1 MTAAKGGAGIPQW
14 MLTLLVRIFRIV
26 TWLAPADARP
36 DWGQDALDTFI
47 ATCERTFADR
57 GWLAL
62 VRVAF
67 VECLDLARATATV
80 RVEARPGLRLAT
92 PRPTPRARGIRFW
105 RDLRLAARSV
115 RTGGMTTL
123 TAAVTLSIGIGTSA
137 AVFSVLDSIL
147 WRQVPFRDPARIVEI
162 ANFNVAQKLTYTG
175 FRRELFLEW
184 RKQPDVVSA
193 VEGFE
198 HTSFVFAGDRGTQM
212 IPGAVVTPGLFQL
225 LGVSANEGRTFG
237 PGDGR
242 GGAAQ
247 IAIVSD
253 TFWREFLGGAASA
266 IGADVTL
273 DGTRHRVVGVMPSTF
288 RFPSGIEQ
296 IWTAYDLDQPPAEVT
311 PARGMTAV
319 GRLASGVTRDDAD
332 RMVRARGEP
341 LNLASGGRKGTTA
354 TLMSTAG
361 GVDDASERS
370 LQVLTG
376 AVCFLF
382 LIVCANVANITLS
395 RSAARTRDLATCAAL
410 GAAPGDL
417 WRQVLLEQAMVAGAG
432 VAAGAVLAWAGVSA
446 AAAVLPESM
455 TSSTMNAIDLDSRT
469 LLFLMTG
476 GVVAALASGLAPALV
491 ARRTPV
497 VSLLNAGG
505 RSSASSLANRFRT
518 ALAVAEVA
526 VSVLLLVGSALMTR
540 TFLNRALEDPGFDP
554 VNLVSLRVGFPARYG
569 DATARDRAA
578 VDLSERLRGM
588 SGAKSTV
595 GGLPSDVDLMSFGQF
610 EFEGRE
616 GLTEPMP
623 VPVHEV
629 PREYFEVTG
638 IRLVRGRTFAA
649 ADSNPVVINERFANK
664 FFSGSDAVG
673 RRFRV
678 GAGVWRMV
686 VGVAADTSAAT
697 SNGERRLEAFYPI
710 GSASDAFRASRTAS
724 AVIDFRTFLVRA
736 PQGCAAIPALVGV
749 VQAFDP
755 SLVVWKS
762 AMVEDVL
769 AGALARPRAIFLLM
783 SVFAGAGLL
792 ISTAGLYAVLAH
804 VVALRRREFGI
815 RIALGASASQVQ
827 RVVLGRGLAIA
838 TAGVV
843 LGLIGTMS
851 LAGTLRALLY
861 EMSPVDFVS
870 ILVAALFVGLTALFA
885 CWWPARRAGKVDPT
899 ELLRAD

>member
-1 MTAAKGGAGIPQW
+1 MTAARRGAGIPPW
-14 MLTLLVRIFRIV
+14 MLKLLTTIFRLV
-26 TWLAPADARP
+26 ARLAPADARH
-36 DWGQDALDTFI
+36 DWGADALDTFI
-47 ATCERTFADR
+47 ATCERAFAER
-57 GWLAL
+57 GWFAL
-62 VRVAF
+62 VRVACMEWF
-67 VECLDLARATATV
+67 DLARATAIV
-80 RVEARPGLRLAT
+80 RVEARPALRLAT
-92 PRPTPRARGIRFW
+92 DHIGPRARGIRFW
-105 RDLRLAARSV
+105 RDVRLAARSV

-123 TAAVTLSIGIGTSA
+123 TAALTLAVGIGTSA

-175 FRRELFLEW
+175 FRRELLLEW
-184 RKQPDVVSA
+184 RKQSDVLSA
-193 VEGFE
+193 VEAFE

-212 IPGAVVTPGLFQL
+212 IPGAVVTPGLFHL
-225 LGVSANEGRTFG
+225 LGVAVAEGRAFA

-253 TFWREFLGGAASA
+253 AFWREFLGGANSA
-266 IGADVTL
+266 IGTDIAL
-273 DGTRHRVVGVMPSTF
+273 DGRRYRVAGVMPSTF
-288 RFPSGIEQ
+288 RFPSGLEQ
-296 IWTAYDLDQPPAEVT
+296 IWTPYDIDQPPAEAT
-311 PARGMTAV
+311 QSRGMTAV
-319 GRLASGVTRDDAD
+319 ARLADGVTRDDAD
-332 RMVRARGEP
+332 RRVRARGEP

-354 TLMSTAG
+354 ALMNTAG
-361 GVDDASERS
+361 GVDDASEKS

-395 RSAARTRDLATCAAL
+395 RSAARAHDLATCAAL

-417 WRQVLLEQAMVAGAG
+417 WRQVLLEQAMVASAG
-432 VAAGAVLAWAGVSA
+432 VAGGAVLAWAGVSA

-455 TSSTMNAIDLDSRT
+455 TSATLNAIDLDSRT

-476 GVVAALASGLAPALV
+476 GVIAALGSGLAPALV
-491 ARRTPV
+491 ARRTSV
-497 VSLLNAGG
+497 VSLLNMGA

-554 VNLVSLRVGFPARYG
+554 VNLVSLRVGYPARYG
-569 DATARDRAA
+569 DAAARDRAA
-578 VDLSERLRGM
+578 VELSARLQGIG
-588 SGAKSTV
+588 GAKSTV

-616 GLTEPMP
+616 GLTEPTP

-629 PREYFEVTG
+629 PPDYFEVTG
-638 IRLVRGRTFAA
+638 MRLLRGRTFAA
-649 ADSNPVVINERFANK
+649 ADTNPVVVNDRFAKK
-664 FFSGSDAVG
+664 FFPSSDAVG

-678 GAGVWRMV
+678 GTGPWRTI

-697 SNGERRLEAFYPI
+697 SNGERRLETFYPV
-710 GSASDAFRASRTAS
+710 GSVSDAFRASRTAS
-724 AVIDFRTFLVRA
+724 AVVDFRTFLVRA
-736 PQGCAAIPALVGV
+736 PQGRAAIPALVGV

-783 SVFAGAGLL
+783 SVFAGTGLL

-804 VVALRRREFGI
+804 IVALRRREFGI

-827 RVVLGRGLAIA
+827 RVVIGRGLAIA
-838 TAGVV
+838 SVGVV

-851 LAGTLRALLY
+851 LAGTMRALLY
-861 EMSPVDFVS
+861 EMSPIDSVS
-870 ILVAALFVGLTALFA
+870 ILVAAVFVGLTALFA

>member
-1 MTAAKGGAGIPQW
+1 MTADKRGGIPHW
-14 MLTLLVRIFRIV
+14 MQSLLTRVFRLVTR
-26 TWLAPADARP
+26 LAPADARR
-36 DWGQDALDTFI
+36 DWGADALDTFI
-47 ATCERTFADR
+47 ATCERAFAER
-57 GWLAL
+57 GWFSL

-67 VECLDLARATATV
+67 VEWLDLARATAAV
-80 RVEARPGLRLAT
+80 RIEARPAVRLEQGRIT
-92 PRPTPRARGIRFW
+92 LHARGIRLW

-123 TAAVTLSIGIGTSA
+123 TAALTLAVGIGTSA

-147 WRQVPFRDPARIVEI
+147 WRQVPFRDPARIVEV
-162 ANFNVAQKLTYTG
+162 ANFNVAQKLTYAG
-175 FRRELFLEW
+175 FRRELLLDW
-184 RKQPDVVSA
+184 RKQTDVMSA
-193 VEGFE
+193 LEAFE
-198 HTSFVFAGDRGTQM
+198 RTSFVFAGDRGTQM
-212 IPGAVVTPGLFQL
+212 IPGAVITPGLFRL
-225 LGVSANEGRTFG
+225 LGVTANEGRAFG

-242 GGAAQ
+242 AGAAQ
-247 IAIVSD
+247 VAIVSD
-253 TFWREFLGGAASA
+253 TFWREFLGGADAA
-266 IGADVTL
+266 IGTDVAL
-273 DGTRHRVVGVMPSTF
+273 DGKRYRVVGVMPPAF
-288 RFPSGIEQ
+288 RFPSGLEQ
-296 IWTAYDLDQPPAEVT
+296 IWTPYDIDQPPAEAT

-319 GRLASGVTRDDAD
+319 ARLANGVSRDDAD

-354 TLMSTAG
+354 ALMNTAG
-361 GVDDASERS
+361 GVDEANERS

-395 RSAARTRDLATCAAL
+395 RSAARARDLATCAAL

-417 WRQVLLEQAMVAGAG
+417 WRQVLLEQAMVACAG
-432 VAAGAVLAWAGVSA
+432 VAGGAVLAWAGVTA
-446 AAAVLPESM
+446 AAAVLPEAM
-455 TSSTMNAIDLDSRT
+455 TSTTLNAIDLDSRT

-497 VSLLNAGG
+497 VSLLNTGG

-578 VDLSERLRGM
+578 VDLSARLGAM
-588 SGAKSTV
+588 DGAKSTV

-616 GLTEPMP
+616 GLTEQMP

-629 PREYFEVTG
+629 PPSYFEVTG
-638 IRLVRGRTFAA
+638 IRLLRGRTFAA
-649 ADSNPVVINERFANK
+649 ADANPVVVNERFADK

-678 GAGVWRMV
+678 GAGVWRTI
-686 VGVAADTSAAT
+686 VGVAVDTSAAT
-697 SNGERRLEAFYPI
+697 SNGERRLETFYPI
-710 GSASDAFRASRTAS
+710 GGASDAYRATRTAS
-724 AVIDFRTFLVRA
+724 AVVDFRTFLVRT
-736 PQGCAAIPALVGV
+736 PQGRAAMPALVGV

-755 SLVVWKS
+755 ALVVWKA

-804 VVALRRREFGI
+804 IVSLRRREFGI
-815 RIALGASASQVQ
+815 RLALGASASQV
-827 RVVLGRGLAIA
+827 RRAVLGRGLAIA
-838 TAGVV
+838 AAGVV
-843 LGLIGTMS
+843 VGLIGTMS
-851 LAGTLRALLY
+851 LAGTMRALLY
-861 EMSPVDFVS
+861 EMSPVDSVS
-870 ILVAALFVGLTALFA
+870 ILVAAVFVGLAALFA

>member
-1 MTAAKGGAGIPQW
+1 MTAEKRSAGIPSW
-14 MLTLLVRIFRIV
+14 MRTLLTRIFRLV
-26 TWLAPADARP
+26 TRLAPADARH
-36 DWGQDALDTFI
+36 DWGADALDTFV
-47 ATCERTFADR
+47 ATCERAFANR

-62 VRVAF
+62 VRVACM
-67 VECLDLARATATV
+67 EWLDLARATVAV
-80 RVEARPGLRLAT
+80 RVE
-92 PRPTPRARGIRFW
+92 PRPAVSLPTYPLAPHTRGIRFW

-123 TAAVTLSIGIGTSA
+123 TAALTLAVGIGTSA
-137 AVFSVLDSIL
+137 AIFSVMDSIL

-162 ANFNVAQKLTYTG
+162 ANFNVAQKLTYAG
-175 FRRELFLEW
+175 FRRELLLEW
-184 RKQPDVVSA
+184 RKQTDVVSA
-193 VEGFE
+193 VEAFE
-198 HTSFVFAGDRGTQM
+198 RTSFVFAGDRGTQM

-225 LGVSANEGRTFG
+225 LGVSTAEGRAFG

-242 GGAAQ
+242 GGAAR

-253 TFWREFLGGAASA
+253 AFWREFLGGAASA
-266 IGADVTL
+266 IGTDIAL
-273 DGTRHRVVGVMPSTF
+273 DGVRYRVAGVMPSTF
-288 RFPSGIEQ
+288 RFPSGLEQ
-296 IWTAYDLDQPPAEVT
+296 IWTPYDIDQPPAEAT
-311 PARGMTAV
+311 QSRGLTAV
-319 GRLASGVTRDDAD
+319 ARLANGVTRDDAD
-332 RMVRARGEP
+332 RRVRVRGES

-354 TLMSTAG
+354 ALMSTAG
-361 GVDDASERS
+361 GVDEASEKS
-370 LQVLTG
+370 LQVLIG

-395 RSAARTRDLATCAAL
+395 RSAARAHDLATCAAL
-410 GAAPGDL
+410 GASPGDL
-417 WRQVLLEQAMVAGAG
+417 WRQVLLEQAMVACAG
-432 VAAGAVLAWAGVSA
+432 VAGGAVLAWAGVSV

-455 TSSTMNAIDLDSRT
+455 TSATLNAIDLDSRT

-476 GVVAALASGLAPALV
+476 GVIAALGSGLAPALV
-491 ARRTPV
+491 ARRTSV
-497 VSLLNAGG
+497 VSLLNTGA

-569 DATARDRAA
+569 DAASRDRAA
-578 VDLSERLRGM
+578 VDLSARLQGIG
-588 SGAKSTV
+588 GAKSTV

-616 GLTEPMP
+616 GLTEPTP

-629 PREYFEVTG
+629 PADYFAVTG
-638 IRLVRGRTFAA
+638 MRLLRGRTFAVT
-649 ADSNPVVINERFANK
+649 DTNPVVVNDRFANK
-664 FFSGSDAVG
+664 FFPGSDVVG

-678 GAGVWRMV
+678 STGAWRTV

-697 SNGERRLEAFYPI
+697 SNGERRLETFYPI
-710 GSASDAFRASRTAS
+710 GTVSDAYRATRTAS
-724 AVIDFRTFLVRA
+724 AVVDFRTFLVRA
-736 PQGCAAIPALVGV
+736 PQGRAAIPALVGV

-783 SVFAGAGLL
+783 SVFAGTGLL

-804 VVALRRREFGI
+804 IVALRRREFGI

-827 RVVLGRGLAIA
+827 RVVIGRGLAIA
-838 TAGVV
+838 SMGVV

-851 LAGTLRALLY
+851 LAGTMRALLY
-861 EMSPVDFVS
+861 EMSPIDSVS

-885 CWWPARRAGKVDPT
+885 CWWPARRAGRVDPT

>member
-1 MTAAKGGAGIPQW
+1 MTADKRGGIPRW
-14 MLTLLVRIFRIV
+14 MQSLLTRVFRLVTR
-26 TWLAPADARP
+26 LAPADARR
-36 DWGQDALDTFI
+36 DWGADALDTFI
-47 ATCERTFADR
+47 ATCERAFADR
-57 GWLAL
+57 GWFSL
-62 VRVAF
+62 VKVAF
-67 VECLDLARATATV
+67 VEWLDLARATAAV
-80 RVEARPGLRLAT
+80 RIE
-92 PRPTPRARGIRFW
+92 PRPAVRLEQGRITLQALGIRLW

-123 TAAVTLSIGIGTSA
+123 TAALTLAVGIGTSA

-147 WRQVPFRDPARIVEI
+147 WRQVPFRDHARIVEI
-162 ANFNVAQKLTYTG
+162 ANFNVAQKLTYAG
-175 FRRELFLEW
+175 FRRELLLDW
-184 RKQPDVVSA
+184 RQQTDVVSA
-193 VEGFE
+193 LEAFE

-212 IPGAVVTPGLFQL
+212 IPGAVITPGLFRL
-225 LGVSANEGRTFG
+225 LGVTANEGRTFG

-242 GGAAQ
+242 AGAAEV
-247 IAIVSD
+247 AIVSD
-253 TFWREFLGGAASA
+253 TFWREFLGGADAA
-266 IGADVTL
+266 IGTDVAL
-273 DGTRHRVVGVMPSTF
+273 DGRRYRVVGVMPSAF
-288 RFPSGIEQ
+288 RFPSGLEQ
-296 IWTAYDLDQPPAEVT
+296 IWTPYDIDQPPAEAA

-319 GRLASGVTRDDAD
+319 ARLANGVTRDDAD

-354 TLMSTAG
+354 ALMNTAG
-361 GVDDASERS
+361 GVDEASERS

-395 RSAARTRDLATCAAL
+395 RSAARARDLATCAAL

-417 WRQVLLEQAMVAGAG
+417 WRQVLLEQAMVACAG
-432 VAAGAVLAWAGVSA
+432 VAGGAVLAFAGVSA

-455 TSSTMNAIDLDSRT
+455 TSSTLNAIDLDSRT

-497 VSLLNAGG
+497 VSLLNSGG

-526 VSVLLLVGSALMTR
+526 VSVLLLVGSTLMTR

-569 DATARDRAA
+569 DAMARDRAA
-578 VDLSERLRGM
+578 VDLSARLEAMG
-588 SGAKSTV
+588 GAKSTV

-610 EFEGRE
+610 EFEGRD

-629 PREYFEVTG
+629 PPGYFEVTG
-638 IRLVRGRTFAA
+638 IRLLRGRTFAA
-649 ADSNPVVINERFANK
+649 ADANPVVVNDRFANK

-678 GAGVWRMV
+678 GTGVWRTI
-686 VGVAADTSAAT
+686 VGVAVDTSAAT
-697 SNGERRLEAFYPI
+697 SNGERRLETFYPI
-710 GSASDAFRASRTAS
+710 GSASDAYRPTRKAS
-724 AVIDFRTFLVRA
+724 AVVDFRTFLVRT
-736 PQGCAAIPALVGV
+736 PQGRAAIPALVGV

-755 SLVVWKS
+755 ALVVWKS

-783 SVFAGAGLL
+783 SVFAGTGLL

-804 VVALRRREFGI
+804 LVSLRRREFGI
-815 RIALGASASQVQ
+815 RLALGASASQVR

-838 TAGVV
+838 SVGVV

-851 LAGTLRALLY
+851 LAGTMRALLY
-861 EMSPVDFVS
+861 EMSPVDSVS
-870 ILVAALFVGLTALFA
+870 IFVAAVFVGLAALFA